1 MNANWKSGLIAGV
14 LSLGVAQLAWSADAT
29 MAVVNGVKIPASL
42 LERSVKAGVAQG
54 QSDTPALR
62 TALEQELIA
71 RELMV
76 QEASRRGLDK
86 LQETEFAL
94 QTLKQNLL
102 IDVLV
107 QDELNKNPITEA
119 DLKAEYE
126 RQVKVLN
133 TSNLQQYQ
141 LATIV
146 VGSEAEARMVMVSLS
161 TGKSFESQAK
171 AYSMDPNKERGGE
184 SAWLLPEQITPA
196 ISNVLVNLSI
206 GSVSVAPI
214 QVGNYWHVVKL
225 LGKRAYQA
233 PSFDES
239 KNLLQAA
246 LVQNRR
252 TALLNKLQEAAKIK
266 R

>member
-1 MNANWKSGLIAGV
+1 MHANWKSGLIAGV
-14 LSLGVAQLAWSADAT
+14 FFLGATQLAWSAEAP
-29 MAVVNGVKIPASL
+29 MAVVNGVKIPAML
-42 LERSVKAGVAQG
+42 LERSVKASVAQG
-54 QSDTPALR
+54 QSDSPALR
-62 TALEQELIA
+62 AALEQELIA

-119 DLKAEYE
+119 DFKAEYE
-126 RQVKVLN
+126 RQLRVLGA
-133 TSNLQQYQ
+133 SNLQQYQ

-146 VGSEAEARMVMVSLS
+146 VGSEVEARTVMASLS
-161 TGKSFESQAK
+161 SGKSFESQAK
-171 AYSMDPNKERGGE
+171 AYSMDTSKERGGE

-206 GSVSVAPI
+206 GSVSMAPI

-233 PSFDES
+233 PSFEES

-246 LVQNRR
+246 VVQNRR
-252 TALLNKLQEAAKIK
+252 TALLNKLLEAAKIK